1 MANPLRSFDLLL
13 RLKRRRIDQ
22 LEELA
27 ESQAQQVRA
36 SQDELAQAE
45 AAEQGCRS
53 EQEAFSA
60 KILAMLDS
68 GQGFQPS
75 KLVTMRHV
83 LDTLAD
89 QTRRAEAETR
99 QAAQRLEQARD
110 ALAQTRRAIQRAEQQ
125 LEKLRERREQ
135 IARDIE
141 LAQEDTQDEES
152 EEAAVARLVAGMRDE
167 AFLAASGEC

>member
-1 MANPLRSFDLLL
+1 MANPLRSLDLLL

-22 LEELA
+22 FEELA
-27 ESQAQQVRA
+27 ESQAQQVRTA
-36 SQDELAQAE
+36 QDELAQAE
-45 AAEQGCRS
+45 EAERTCRS
-53 EQEAFSA
+53 EEEGLAA
-60 KILAMLDS
+60 RILAMLDS
-68 GQGFQPS
+68 GQTFQPS

-83 LDTLAD
+83 LDTLGD
-89 QTRRAEAETR
+89 KTRRAEAETR
-99 QAAQRLEQARD
+99 QAGQRLEQARE

-167 AFLAASGEC
+167 AFLEASGEG